1 MCEPK
6 PNGRPTAYKKKEH
19 DELVF
24 KLCLLGSTDA
34 QMADILGICEKTF
47 NTWKH
52 KHKSFL
58 QSLKRGKEEADAVI
72 AQSLYHRAKGYTHK
86 EVKLAQ
92 VDGRFTDSK
101 EIDKHYPPD
110 PTSCIFWLK
119 NRQSGKWREKQE
131 VENSGDI
138 KITIDQDDAKL

>member
-1 MCEPK
+1 MCEKK
-6 PNGRPTAYKKKEH
+6 PNGRPTAYKKEH

-34 QMADILGICEKTF
+34 QMADIIGVSEQTF

-58 QSLKRGKEEADAVI
+58 ESLKRGKEEADAVI

-92 VDGRFTDSK
+92 VDGQFTDEK
-101 EIDKHYPPD
+101 IVDKHYPPD

-119 NRQSGKWREKQE
+119 NRQSGKWRDKQE
-131 VENSGDI
+131 VENSGNQEI
-138 KITIDQDDAKL
+138 NVNYKLD